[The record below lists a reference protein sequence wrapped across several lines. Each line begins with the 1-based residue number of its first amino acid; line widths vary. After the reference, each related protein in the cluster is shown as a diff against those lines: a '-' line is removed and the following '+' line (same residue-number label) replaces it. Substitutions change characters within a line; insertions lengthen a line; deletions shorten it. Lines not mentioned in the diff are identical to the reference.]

1 MLIAIIGENCVGK
14 STLAAGLNETL
25 QGKIYSGKDYLRL
38 EKNPAMA
45 ESAFKTLLKDA
56 VSGENILY
64 LITEK
69 DHLSLLPDGAFRIV
83 LTAELDT
90 IKARFRERMH
100 GNLPLPVEKM
110 LEELGDE
117 ASKPLFVWPVDN
129 THLKYDGAVR
139 MAGLLARE
147 MEQVA
152 KLSVPLTAEAHWGSN
167 WLEAKG

>member
-38 EKNPAMA
+38 EKNPARA
-45 ESAFKTLLKDA
+45 ETTFKALLNDA
-56 VSGENILY
+56 VTGENIIY

-69 DHLSLLPDGAFRIV
+69 EHLSLLPQNTFRIV

-100 GNLPLPVEKM
+100 GHLPPPVEKM
-110 LEELGDE
+110 LEAKHGMYDDLPCQMKLNAAYDLGD
-117 ASKPLFVWPVDN
+117 VI
-129 THLKYDGAVR
+129 
-139 MAGLLARE
+139 
-147 MEQVA
+147 A
-152 KLSVPLTAEAHWGSN
+152 KLNLA
-167 WLEAKG
+167 

>member
-100 GNLPLPVEKM
+100 GYLPPPVEKM
-110 LEELGDE
+110 LEAKHGMYD
-117 ASKPLFVWPVDN
+117 
-129 THLKYDGAVR
+129 HLPCQMKLNAAYDLHDVIDK
-139 MAGLLARE
+139 LNLA
-147 MEQVA
+147 
-152 KLSVPLTAEAHWGSN
+152 
-167 WLEAKG
+167 

>member
-14 STLAAGLNETL
+14 STLAAQLNETL
-25 QGKIYSGKDYLRL
+25 HGKIYTGKDYLRL

-69 DHLSLLPDGAFRIV
+69 DHLSLLPQNTFRIV

-100 GNLPLPVEKM
+100 GHLPPPVEKM
-110 LEELGDE
+110 LEAKHGMYDDLPCQMKLSAAYDLGD
-117 ASKPLFVWPVDN
+117 VI
-129 THLKYDGAVR
+129 
-139 MAGLLARE
+139 
-147 MEQVA
+147 A
-152 KLSVPLTAEAHWGSN
+152 KLNLA
-167 WLEAKG
+167 

>member
-100 GNLPLPVEKM
+100 GYLPPPVEKM
-110 LEELGDE
+110 LEAKHGMY
-117 ASKPLFVWPVDN
+117 DN
-129 THLKYDGAVR
+129 LPCQMKLNAAYDLHDVIKK
-139 MAGLLARE
+139 LNLA
-147 MEQVA
+147 
-152 KLSVPLTAEAHWGSN
+152 
-167 WLEAKG
+167 

>member
-38 EKNPAMA
+38 EKNPARA
-45 ESAFKTLLKDA
+45 ETTFKALLNDA
-56 VSGENILY
+56 VTGENIIY

-69 DHLSLLPDGAFRIV
+69 EHLSLLPQNTFRIV

-100 GNLPLPVEKM
+100 GHLPPPVEKM
-110 LEELGDE
+110 LEAKHGMYDDLPCQMKLNAAYDLGDII
-117 ASKPLFVWPVDN
+117 
-129 THLKYDGAVR
+129 
-139 MAGLLARE
+139 
-147 MEQVA
+147 A
-152 KLSVPLTAEAHWGSN
+152 KLNLA
-167 WLEAKG
+167 

>member
-100 GNLPLPVEKM
+100 GYLPPPVEKM
-110 LEELGDE
+110 LEAKHGMY
-117 ASKPLFVWPVDN
+117 DN
-129 THLKYDGAVR
+129 LPCQMKLNAAYDLHDVIDK
-139 MAGLLARE
+139 LNLA
-147 MEQVA
+147 
-152 KLSVPLTAEAHWGSN
+152 
-167 WLEAKG
+167 

>member
-14 STLAAGLNETL
+14 STLAAGLNEIL

-45 ESAFKTLLKDA
+45 ETAFKAMLKDA
-56 VSGENILY
+56 VNGENILY

-100 GNLPLPVEKM
+100 GHLPPPVEKM
-110 LEELGDE
+110 LEAKHGM
-117 ASKPLFVWPVDN
+117 
-129 THLKYDGAVR
+129 YDDLPCQMKLNAAYDLRDVI
-139 MAGLLARE
+139 
-147 MEQVA
+147 A
-152 KLSVPLTAEAHWGSN
+152 KLNLA
-167 WLEAKG
+167 

>member
-100 GNLPLPVEKM
+100 GYLPPPVEKM
-110 LEELGDE
+110 LEAKHGMY
-117 ASKPLFVWPVDN
+117 DN
-129 THLKYDGAVR
+129 LPCQMKLNAAYDLRDVIDK
-139 MAGLLARE
+139 LNLA
-147 MEQVA
+147 
-152 KLSVPLTAEAHWGSN
+152 
-167 WLEAKG
+167 